1 MRPSSRFAR
10 LLFSV
15 GLLGS
20 VGFGA
25 AGCQTRGVADLGS
38 SSGALSGGL
47 FSRTAAAEP
56 SASAGSD
63 WRKEASAAGDR
74 YKANPKD
81 AAAALRYAEAL
92 RRTGQRAQA
101 AAVLQTASIN
111 NPNDLRVLGAYGRAL
126 ADAGQLDEALSTLSR
141 AHSPDQPDWR
151 ILSAQ
156 GAVLDQMGRS
166 EEARR
171 YYASALKITPDE
183 PSVLSNLGLSYALT
197 KDLQKAEQTLR
208 KAAARSN
215 GEQRV
220 RQNLALVVGLQGR
233 FQEAEEIA
241 RADLPAEEAAA
252 NVTYLRQML
261 AERENGAPTR
271 TRTAGRAG

>member
-1 MRPSSRFAR
+1 MRPSSRIAR
-10 LLFSV
+10 LLLSV
-15 GLLGS
+15 SLLALA
-20 VGFGA
+20 GFGV
-25 AGCQTRGVADLGS
+25 AGCQTGGADLNS

-47 FSRTAAAEP
+47 FSRTSAAADA
-56 SASAGSD
+56 SAPAGSD
-63 WRKEASAAGDR
+63 WRKETGTAGDR
-74 YKANPKD
+74 YKSNPKD
-81 AAAALRYAEAL
+81 AAAAMRYAEAL
-92 RRTGQRAQA
+92 RHTGQRAQA

-111 NPNDLRVLGAYGRAL
+111 NPNDMRVLGAYGRAL

-171 YYASALKITPDE
+171 YYASALKMAPDE

-197 KDLQKAEQTLR
+197 KDLRKAEETLR
-208 KAAARSN
+208 KAAER
-215 GEQRV
+215 GKDEQRV

-233 FQEAEEIA
+233 FQEAEDIA

-261 AERENGAPTR
+261 AEHDNAPAR
-271 TRTAGRAG
+271 TRTAKRAG